1 MASPITKYI
10 DDKGRLVMFR
20 KCTAEESGDRSFD
33 IEFWQSLTPDQR
45 MEAMWELVET
55 AHKMKGGDPDELRLQ
70 RSVRSL
76 KRRRS

>member
-10 DDKGRLVMFR
+10 DEKGRLVMFR
-20 KCTAEESGDRSFD
+20 KATAEESGDRSFD
-33 IEFWQSLTPDQR
+33 IEFWQSLTPSQR

-55 AHKMKGGDPDELRLQ
+55 AHKMKGGDPNELRLQ
-70 RSVRSL
+70 RSVTSL